1 MPWPRWVPT
10 LSHRPSRPWPPRSS
24 GRAPSGSLPG
34 CIAKRDLLPTEV
46 NLRPAYG
53 SFAELEQACAAFCGQ
68 VNARAHREAR

>member
-1 MPWPRWVPT
+1 
-10 LSHRPSRPWPPRSS
+10 
-24 GRAPSGSLPG
+24 
-34 CIAKRDLLPTEV
+34 V